1 VIGSTS
7 YPRVCFIATGLA
19 RNGAE
24 TQLFHAACGL
34 RSYGFDVHVVSILS
48 SDYYGARLEEEG
60 VPLTCLDA
68 SRTTHPVRILSRFLR
83 HVKRLGPV
91 AVVGFNY
98 PGSMLARA
106 GGTLARVPIVISSI
120 RTENFGSAWR
130 RRALAWTDSWATVTT
145 TNSYAVARKLVDAG
159 AASKG
164 RVRVIPNG
172 LDLEAVGP
180 HLRRERAAIRESL
193 GVGEKDFLWVAAGRF
208 EEPKDYPNLLTAV
221 ALLAKSSTP
230 LKLAI
235 AGHGPLQDAVRNE
248 VAALGLGDSVSLL
261 GQRDDVTACMAAA
274 DATVLASAWESSP
287 NVVIESLAVGT
298 PVVCTDVG
306 GVREIVLHGSS
317 GLIVQPRD
325 SAALAVAMSTLMGC
339 SEHERRRMGAV
350 GRKHIEDNFALDRFL
365 GNWSGLLNELV
376 SQQEGAR
383 RNNQSDVRTSG
394 RQ

>member
-1 VIGSTS
+1 MTRSTS
-7 YPRVCFIATGLA
+7 GPRVCFITTGLA

-48 SDYYGARLEEEG
+48 SDYYGARLVEQG

-68 SRTTHPVRILSRFLR
+68 SRTTHPVRILSRFVR
-83 HVKRLGPV
+83 YAKDLGPV

-106 GGTLARVPIVISSI
+106 GGALARIPIVISSI
-120 RTENFGSAWR
+120 RTENLGSSWR
-130 RRALAWTDSWATVTT
+130 KLALGWTDSLATVTT
-145 TNSYAVARKLVDAG
+145 TNSHMVARKLVDTR
-159 AASKG
+159 AASRG

-172 LDLEAVGP
+172 LDLKAVGP
-180 HLRRERAAIRESL
+180 HLRSERAAIRESL
-193 GVGEKDFLWVAAGRF
+193 GVREDDFLWLAAGRF
-208 EEPKDYPNLLTAV
+208 EEPKDYPNLLAAV
-221 ALLAKSSTP
+221 ALLAKSSAP

-235 AGHGPLQDAVRNE
+235 AGAGPLQDAVRNQ
-248 VAALGLGDSVSLL
+248 VAALGLGHAVSLL

-306 GVREIVLHGSS
+306 GVREIVLHGGS

-325 SAALAVAMSTLMGC
+325 PVALAGAMSTLMDC
-339 SEHERRRMGAV
+339 SENARRQMGAV

-365 GNWSGLLNELV
+365 GSWSGLLNQLV
-376 SQQEGAR
+376 TEQDRA
-383 RNNQSDVRTSG
+383 
-394 RQ
+394 